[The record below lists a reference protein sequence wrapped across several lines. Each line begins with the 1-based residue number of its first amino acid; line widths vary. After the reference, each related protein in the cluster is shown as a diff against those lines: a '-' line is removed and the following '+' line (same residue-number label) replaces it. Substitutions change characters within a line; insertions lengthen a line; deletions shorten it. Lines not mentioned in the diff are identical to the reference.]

1 MSKLTKE
8 EFDNLSKKQQ
18 DELLSKIG
26 SIEADQKKIA
36 EEESGK
42 PKLSMKEFED
52 RVESIM
58 EKHIKGMTDVDKKYF
73 MLPGIGNDPKMA
85 DNTSAE
91 GKFSK
96 TKRYF
101 NALLGK
107 ETQVLNQMHMEVAK
121 KANLSEGTTT
131 AGGFLVPDEFK
142 AEILRLAPQ
151 YGVIRANARYVPMIS
166 DVTYIPAANSDTTA
180 HWVNESA
187 AVHSTDPSF
196 KQVTL
201 TINKLGSI
209 PKLTNELL
217 ADANVQIISY
227 LAETIAEEFAK
238 AEDTQAF
245 SGSGSPFI
253 GVLSN
258 TGSPVTT
265 QALGTTVGSLAYGDL
280 VTATGNI
287 YSNAKGNAKFYFNRS
302 VIAHIR
308 SLVSTTGQPIFGII
322 TNTIGN
328 FPVIDTEVMPGTGD
342 VSGTN
347 YEYGIYGDL
356 RKGYLF
362 GERGSITMKLSED
375 ATVAS
380 DNLFEKDMVALRVI
394 ERVAMG
400 VALPSAYTQ
409 IST

>member
-1 MSKLTKE
+1 MGKLTKE
-8 EFDNLSKKQQ
+8 EFDALDSKEQ
-18 DELLSKIG
+18 ELMLSKIAEV
-26 SIEADQKKIA
+26 EAQQKKMDD
-36 EEESGK
+36 EEEGEK
-42 PKLSMKEFED
+42 KLSMKEFEST
-52 RVESIM
+52 VEGLL

-73 MLPGIGNDPKMA
+73 MLPGIGKENQDDITP
-85 DNTSAE
+85 E
-91 GKFSK
+91 GKFAK

-101 NALLGK
+101 HALLGK
-107 ETQVLNQMHMEVAK
+107 DTQVLNQMHAEVAT

-142 AEILRLAPQ
+142 AEVLRLAPL
-151 YGVIRANARYVPMIS
+151 YGVARQNARYVPMIS
-166 DVTYIPAANSDTTA
+166 DVTFIPAATSDNTA
-180 HWVNESA
+180 HWINEAA
-187 AVHSTDPSF
+187 AVHSTDPAF

-201 TINKLGSI
+201 TINKLGAI

-217 ADANVQIISY
+217 ADANVNIISY

-245 SGSGSPFI
+245 TGTGSPFT

-258 TGSPVTT
+258 TGSPITT

-287 YSNAKGNAKFYFNRS
+287 FSNAKGNAKFYFNRG

-328 FPVIDTEVMPGTGD
+328 FPVVDTEVMPGTGD

-347 YEYGIYGDL
+347 YEYGIFGDL
-356 RKGYLF
+356 RKGLLF

-394 ERVAMG
+394 ERVSMA